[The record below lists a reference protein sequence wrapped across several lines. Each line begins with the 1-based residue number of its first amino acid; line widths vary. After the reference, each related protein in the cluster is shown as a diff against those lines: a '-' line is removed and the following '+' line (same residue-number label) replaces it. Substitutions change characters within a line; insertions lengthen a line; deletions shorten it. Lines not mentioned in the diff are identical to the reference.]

1 MRGAPK
7 RVEMKNMDDDVPM
20 LSAPAYRLSEDA
32 HLRLQN
38 LRDQLFLMSTLAFV
52 TTTEEEE
59 APLEIQR
66 GMLGKCF
73 EQAALEIDMLLRGMA
88 KLHKHIDKGRP
99 H

>member
-1 MRGAPK
+1 MRGVSK
-7 RVEMKNMDDDVPM
+7 RVEWKLDDEVPV

-38 LRDQLFLMSTLAFV
+38 LRDQLFLMALLAFA

-59 APLEIQR
+59 APLEVQR

-73 EQAALEIDMLLRGMA
+73 EQAALEIDLLLRGLMR
-88 KLHKHIDKGRP
+88 LSRST
-99 H
+99 

>member
-1 MRGAPK
+1 
-7 RVEMKNMDDDVPM
+7 MDDEVPV

-38 LRDQLFLMSTLAFV
+38 LRDQLFLMALLAFA

-59 APLEIQR
+59 APLEVQR

-73 EQAALEIDMLLRGMA
+73 EQAALEIDLLLRGLMR
-88 KLHKHIDKGRP
+88 LSRST
-99 H
+99 

>member
-1 MRGAPK
+1 
-7 RVEMKNMDDDVPM
+7 MDDEVPV

-38 LRDQLFLMSTLAFV
+38 LRDQLFLMALLAFA

-59 APLEIQR
+59 APLEVQR

-73 EQAALEIDMLLRGMA
+73 EQAALEIDLLLRGLM
-88 KLHKHIDKGRP
+88 RWSRST
-99 H
+99 

>member
-1 MRGAPK
+1 
-7 RVEMKNMDDDVPM
+7 V

-38 LRDQLFLMSTLAFV
+38 LRDQLFLMALLAFA

-59 APLEIQR
+59 SPLEVRR
-66 GMLGKCF
+66 GMLGTCF
-73 EQAALEIDMLLRGMA
+73 EQVAMEMDMLLRGLTR
-88 KLHKHIDKGRP
+88 LHRHGDKGRP